1 MTNDEGGSKAPSRAH
16 PIARQF
22 VIRHSSFRITPKPLA
37 HRETTVAMR
46 SIWKGSLSFN
56 LVNIPITLY
65 TAIRR
70 EELRFHMLRK
80 SDHSKINYKRV
91 AEADGKEVPWD
102 EIVKGYEYEKGRF
115 VVLKE
120 EDFKRVDIEAAQ
132 TINITSFVKVEEVNP
147 IFFYKPYY
155 IEPAKGGDMAY
166 ALLRDA
172 MQDSGRIGIAEV
184 ALRQREHLAAVKP
197 QDGGLILELMHYADE
212 LVSTD
217 LIRKPSAAK
226 AGAKE
231 LKMARSLIDMMTDEW
246 DPEKY
251 HDDYKKALKKVID
264 EKLKH
269 PGKELPAAKP
279 RKPTNVVDLVAVLQE
294 SLRNSKPAPAGKKK
308 SAGAHRAKPAK
319 HKKAA

>member
-1 MTNDEGGSKAPSRAH
+1 
-16 PIARQF
+16 
-22 VIRHSSFRITPKPLA
+22 
-37 HRETTVAMR
+37 MR

-70 EELRFHMLRK
+70 EELKFHMLRK

-91 AEADGKEVPWD
+91 AEADGKEVPWED
-102 EIVKGYEYEKGRF
+102 IVKGYEYEKGQF

-120 EDFKRVDIEAAQ
+120 DDFKRVDIEAAQ

-147 IFFYKPYY
+147 MFFYKPYF

-166 ALLRDA
+166 VLLRDA
-172 MQDSGRIGIAEV
+172 MEKSGRIGIAEV
-184 ALRQREHLAAVKP
+184 VLRQREHLAAVKP
-197 QDGGLILELMHYADE
+197 QDDGLILELMHYADE
-212 LVSTD
+212 LVATD
-217 LIRKPSAAK
+217 EFRKPSSK
-226 AGAKE
+226 TPGTKE
-231 LKMARSLIDMMTDEW
+231 LQMAKSLIDMMTEPW

-251 HDDYKKALKKVID
+251 HDDYKQALKKVID
-264 EKLKH
+264 EKIKH
-269 PGKELPAAKP
+269 PDKEFPVAKP

-294 SLRNSKPAPAGKKK
+294 SLRNSKAPPAKKAK
-308 SAGAHRAKPAK
+308 AGAHHAKPAR

>member
-1 MTNDEGGSKAPSRAH
+1 
-16 PIARQF
+16 
-22 VIRHSSFRITPKPLA
+22 
-37 HRETTVAMR
+37 MR

-70 EELRFHMLRK
+70 EDLKFHMLRQG
-80 SDHSKINYKRV
+80 DLSKINYKRV
-91 AEADGKEVPWD
+91 AEADGKEVPW
-102 EIVKGYEYEKGRF
+102 EQIVKGYEHEKGKF
-115 VVLKE
+115 VVLKD

-155 IEPAKGGDMAY
+155 VEPAKGGDTAY

-172 MQDSGRIGIAEV
+172 MEKSGRIGIAEV
-184 ALRQREHLAAVKP
+184 VLRQREHLAAVKP

-217 LIRKPSAAK
+217 EFRKPTAKK

-231 LKMARSLIDMMTDEW
+231 LQMAKSLIDMMTEEW

-251 HDDYKKALKKVID
+251 HDDYKKALKKVIA
-264 EKLKH
+264 EKLKD
-269 PGKELPAAKP
+269 PDKELPVAKA

-294 SLRNSKPAPAGKKK
+294 SLRSSQAPPAKKGKA
-308 SAGAHRAKPAK
+308 AGAHRVKAVK
-319 HKKAA
+319 HRKAA